1 MSKAKS
7 KSKPK
12 PKAKNEVV
20 YLTNGDYWIIDN
32 NSSFLEIRRAK
43 LKNGLK
49 FLRWIKTITESV
61 SYKAFTEVWS
71 EKVKELQETWKAEMV
86 KAHGDDF
93 IKKLGD
99 DRANKLFTAYF
110 QANAGRLEK
119 ETEFSS
125 EVQEIEKYNL
135 SGETLPPLS
144 EQDYRLLERYFEFD

>member
-61 SYKAFTEVWS
+61 PYKAFTDVWQ
-71 EKVKELQETWKAEMV
+71 EKMKDLQEAWKADMV
-86 KAHGDDF
+86 KLHGDDF
-93 IKKLGD
+93 LKKLGD
-99 DRANKLFTAYF
+99 KADNYFMAYYMS
-110 QANAGRLEK
+110 NVGRLQD
-119 ETEFSS
+119 ETEFDAKTG
-125 EVQEIEKYNL
+125 EIEKYSL
-135 SGETLPPLS
+135 VGEDLPPLS

>member
-20 YLTNGDYWIIDN
+20 CLTNGDYWIIDN

-135 SGETLPPLS
+135 AGEVLPPLS
-144 EQDYRLLERYFEFD
+144 EQDYRLLERYFEFE

>member
-1 MSKAKS
+1 MAK
-7 KSKPK
+7 KVTTKKQPE
-12 PKAKNEVV
+12 AKEKIE
-20 YLTNGDYWIIDN
+20 LTNGDYWVIN
-32 NSSFLEIRRAK
+32 NNPTFLEIRK
-43 LKNGLK
+43 TKMKNGLK

-61 SYKAFTEVWS
+61 PYKAFTEVWS

-99 DRANKLFTAYF
+99 DRANKLFMAYF

-135 SGETLPPLS
+135 AGEVLPPLS
-144 EQDYRLLERYFEFD
+144 EQDYRLLERYFDFE

>member
-1 MSKAKS
+1 MAK
-7 KSKPK
+7 KVTTKKQPE
-12 PKAKNEVV
+12 AKEKIE
-20 YLTNGDYWIIDN
+20 LTNGDYWVIN
-32 NSSFLEIRRAK
+32 NNPTFLEIRK
-43 LKNGLK
+43 TKMKNGLK

-110 QANAGRLEK
+110 QANAGRMEK